1 VGTTQASGTETAR
14 ASGIILRQAQD
25 QVERFQ
31 RFIPHGE
38 LVEPWATSL
47 FRKRRAGI
55 FSTNWLE
62 HCPLA
67 AAERRV
73 SGAAEHPDFFLSR
86 TGADKDAAGLIA
98 DIIREAGLTPFYQ
111 DEHFGHAD
119 FMRRMEQGYE
129 CSKLIAL
136 LSADYQKSEH
146 CRVEYNHH
154 LGKDPANLKGRLV
167 VLRITSC
174 QPEGSLQNLA
184 YTDLVPVLNDFAA
197 LRRVIR
203 VALGIDQRPTEA
215 AFVQAYQRAGQQIPT
230 RTSAR

>member
-1 VGTTQASGTETAR
+1 M
-14 ASGIILRQAQD
+14 
-25 QVERFQ
+25 
-31 RFIPHGE
+31 
-38 LVEPWATSL
+38 
-47 FRKRRAGI
+47 
-55 FSTNWLE
+55 
-62 HCPLA
+62 
-67 AAERRV
+67 
-73 SGAAEHPDFFLSR
+73 SGAAHPDFFISR
-86 TGADKDAAGLIA
+86 TGADKGAAELIA
-98 DIIREAGLTPFYQ
+98 GIIREAGLTPFYQ

-167 VLRITSC
+167 VLRISSC
-174 QPEGSLQNLA
+174 QPAGSLQNLA

-197 LRRVIR
+197 LRRVVR

-215 AFVQAYQRAGQQIPT
+215 AFVQAYQRAGQQIRHPNIREVKGFT
-230 RTSAR
+230 GRDEMLDALAQKLAAKSARPFCAHSRLRITRMGSSPRAAPIGTASRTRSLPWTCSTATPPSPIS